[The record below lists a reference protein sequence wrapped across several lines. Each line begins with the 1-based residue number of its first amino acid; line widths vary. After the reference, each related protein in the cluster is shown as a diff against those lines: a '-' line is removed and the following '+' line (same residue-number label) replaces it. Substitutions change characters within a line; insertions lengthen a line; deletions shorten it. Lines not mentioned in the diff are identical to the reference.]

1 MPAFSII
8 VRAYNVQDYIE
19 EALQSIAGQSFTDL
33 EAIIID
39 DGSTD
44 ATGAIAKKLC
54 ASDPRFRYIHQQ
66 NRGQS
71 AARNLR
77 TSVAVGSYL
86 YYMDSDDIIDK
97 DTLSV
102 CYREFKNQEVDVVVF
117 EAVVFPPDSPVY
129 RLEEHYYQRPLG
141 DSPIWSGDFVVESL
155 RQGRYCVSPCCLIAR
170 RSAMGDL
177 RFTDGRVYEDNCFF
191 VSLMLKQRL
200 KVAVLNQRLYKRR
213 VRADSTMVT
222 AKTLHHYNSMYR
234 ILREMPGLSFGALEP
249 PERAVIREEI
259 IGNALGDLHFVST
272 LVGPDMRLRRINVA
286 ATWHVATHVS
296 ARFLT
301 PKRLLL
307 ALVPELYR
315 FRAKGRPYC

>member
-8 VRAYNVQDYIE
+8 VPAYNVQDYIE
-19 EALQSIAGQSFTDL
+19 EALQSIAGQSFTDW

-44 ATGAIAKKLC
+44 ASGAIAKKLC
-54 ASDPRFRYIHQQ
+54 ARDPRFRYIRQQ

-71 AARNLR
+71 AARNLG

-86 YYMDSDDIIDK
+86 YYMDSDDIIDN

-102 CYREFKNQEVDVVVF
+102 CYKEFEDREVDVVVF
-117 EAVVFPPDSPVY
+117 EAVVFPPGSPEY

-141 DSPIWSGDFVVESL
+141 DSPIWSGDFVVQSL

-170 RSAMGDL
+170 RTAIGDL
-177 RFTDGRVYEDNCFF
+177 RFMDGTVYEDNCFF
-191 VSLMLKQRL
+191 VSLMLNQRL

-213 VRADSTMVT
+213 LRADSTMVA

-234 ILREMPGLSFGALEP
+234 ILREMSGLSFDALEP
-249 PERAVIREEI
+249 PERAVIREKI
-259 IGNALGDLHFVST
+259 IGNALGDLHFVSA
-272 LVGPDMRLRRINVA
+272 LVGPDMRLRKMNVA

-296 ARFLT
+296 ARLFT
-301 PKRLLL
+301 PKRILL
-307 ALVPELYR
+307 ALVPELYK
-315 FRAKGRPYC
+315 FKAGGRRYR